1 MKNKE
6 NNTNKTNPRMNPEQE
21 GAMKNTMTAKGLV
34 IAWIGIAALIG
45 CTNALAQDLEVNR
58 NNVQGAQMPRGNNGD
73 VLIVSTV
80 AALYTFTPCLTAPIA
95 IAANAT
101 VGMLAGAIM
110 PAKAENT
117 GKLDIAA
124 QVAANKALAEK
135 LTANKVAAN
144 K

>member
-1 MKNKE
+1 
-6 NNTNKTNPRMNPEQE
+6 
-21 GAMKNTMTAKGLV
+21 
-34 IAWIGIAALIG
+34 
-45 CTNALAQDLEVNR
+45 
-58 NNVQGAQMPRGNNGD
+58 
-73 VLIVSTV
+73 
-80 AALYTFTPCLTAPIA
+80 
-95 IAANAT
+95 
-101 VGMLAGAIM
+101 MLAGAIM